1 MCHYNEFTAFSVKPL
16 KKIQAAIKR
25 KRADAFLITQP
36 ENRRYLSGYTASD
49 LSIVE
54 SSGVLLVP
62 AKRTPVLLTDSRYY
76 LQAEKE
82 AAGFEIVSARSSLLG
97 ALKEL
102 LPKMGIRRLLFESHY
117 LLHETA
123 LKLIDLGKKQ
133 GVTMIPV
140 SSIVEK
146 LRTTKSAAEIE
157 MIRQSVHLNEIVF
170 KEVYQNLAVGQTERA
185 VAVAIESAMMS
196 KGAEGVAFPTIVA
209 AGPNAAVPHAV
220 PTDRAIKEGETVIID
235 MGLKLNGY
243 CSDMT
248 RTVVLG
254 EPGKRIKEIIRLTR
268 KAQLAA
274 LKTIRAGILAKEAD
288 RAARKIITDAG
299 FGNNF
304 GHGLG
309 HGVGLAVHEM
319 PFLNRT
325 RRGKLQPG
333 MVVTVEPGIYIPG
346 WGGVRLENMVVVE
359 REGCSLINRDT
370 TYLDI

>member
-1 MCHYNEFTAFSVKPL
+1 MCHSNEFTAFPVKPL
-16 KKIQAAIKR
+16 NKIKAAIKR
-25 KRADAFLITQP
+25 KRADALLVTQP
-36 ENRRYLSGYTASD
+36 ENRRYLSGYTATD

-54 SSGVLLVP
+54 SSGILLVP
-62 AKRTPVLLTDSRYY
+62 ARGTPVLLTDSRYY

-82 AAGFEIVSARSSLLG
+82 ATGFEIVSVRSSFLG
-97 ALKEL
+97 ALQKL
-102 LPKMGIRRLLFESHY
+102 LPKLGIRRLLFESHY
-117 LLHETA
+117 LLYETA
-123 LKLIDLGKKQ
+123 VKLIDLGKKQ
-133 GVTMIPV
+133 SVEMIPV
-140 SSIVEK
+140 SGVVEK
-146 LRTTKSAAEIE
+146 LRTVKSAAEIQR
-157 MIRQSVHLNEIVF
+157 IRQSVRLNELVF
-170 KEVYQNLAVGQTERA
+170 KEIYQNLAAGQTERE

-254 EPGKRIKEIIRLTR
+254 KPSKRIKEIIRVTR
-268 KAQLAA
+268 KAQQAA
-274 LKTIRAGILAKEAD
+274 LKTIKAGILSREAD
-288 RAARKIITDAG
+288 RAARKIITAAG
-299 FGNNF
+299 FGKNF

-319 PFLNRT
+319 PSLNRM
-325 RRGKLQPG
+325 RRVKLLPG
-333 MVVTVEPGIYIPG
+333 MVVTVEPGIYLPG

-359 REGCSLINRDT
+359 REGCTVLNRDT
-370 TYLDI
+370 TFLDI